1 MKLLSFLLSITIS
14 SACFSQAKE
23 GVITYEQVIKIDTDR
38 FPPEMRGMIPSERKS
53 TNQLFFNEEA
63 SIYKGVK
70 NEEDINKELSS
81 SNGDQIRFRMRGSND
96 NETYSNL
103 ESGETIEKTE
113 FFGRIFLVEAEDSD
127 IEWKITTEMKMVG
140 KYQCM
145 KATYMR
151 DTIPVAVWFTP
162 QIPVSLGPGE
172 YKGLPGMILHVD
184 INDGKS
190 TITATN
196 LDLRELTEEEVI
208 EAPTKGKR
216 ISREDFRKIQKE
228 KMDEMRE
235 QNGGRGGRGGTFI
248 IRN

>member
-1 MKLLSFLLSITIS
+1 MKLLSLLICITAS
-14 SACFSQAKE
+14 SACFSQVKE

-38 FPPEMRGMIPSERKS
+38 FPPEMRSMIPSERKS

-96 NETYSNL
+96 NETYSDL
-103 ESGETIEKTE
+103 KSGETIEKTE
-113 FFGRIFLVEAEDSD
+113 FFGRIFLVKAEDND
-127 IEWKITTEMKMVG
+127 IEWKMTSEMKMVG
-140 KYQCM
+140 KYQCI

-151 DTIPVAVWFTP
+151 DTIPVIAWFTP
-162 QIPVSLGPGE
+162 QIPVSLGPGQ

-184 INDGKS
+184 VNDGKS
-190 TITATN
+190 TLTATN
-196 LDLRELTEEEVI
+196 LDLRELKEEEVI
-208 EAPTKGKR
+208 EAPSKGKR
-216 ISREDFRKIQKE
+216 ISREDFKKIQKE

-235 QNGGRGGRGGTFI
+235 QNGGRGSRGGTFI

>member
-1 MKLLSFLLSITIS
+1 MKTLVSLLLVMVSLSVF
-14 SACFSQAKE
+14 CQAKN

-38 FPPEMRGMIPSERKS
+38 FPPEMRSMIPSERKS
-53 TNQLFFNEEA
+53 SNQLFFNEKE

-70 NEEDINKELSS
+70 NEEDINKELSAG
-81 SNGDQIRFRMRGSND
+81 NGNQIRFRMRGSNN

-103 ESGETIEKTE
+103 ESGETTEMTE
-113 FFGRIFLVEAEDSD
+113 FFGRTFLVEAEDND
-127 IEWKITTEMKMVG
+127 IEWKMTSEMKMVG
-140 KYQCM
+140 KYQCI

-151 DTIPVAVWFTP
+151 DTIPIVAWFTP
-162 QIPVSLGPGE
+162 QIPVSLGPAE
-172 YKGLPGMILHVD
+172 YKGLPGLILHVD
-184 INDGKS
+184 VNDGQS

-196 LDLRELTEEEVI
+196 LDLRELTSEEVI

-216 ISREDFRKIQKE
+216 ISKEEFRALQKE
-228 KMDEMRE
+228 KMEEMRE